1 MKRTCSARR
10 AAVVCR
16 STAAVA
22 QGSSTRSLHS
32 AQPTQS
38 GHRAIPPH
46 HVHGPTCPCSAA
58 HNPQYFYRGL
68 LGAEGAEARASLTR
82 PGVRFARRTQSTPTT
97 HARLSSSAA
106 TGGLSRSGPK
116 ESEADYA
123 FEMAGSNI
131 RFGVGA
137 TREVGLDLVDM
148 GARHVCV
155 FTDST
160 LKDLA
165 PVITVLQSLQD
176 AKVNFV
182 LYDKVKVEPTD
193 ASFKHAIEFVTQT
206 ARKVTP
212 TGHFDAFVAVGGGSV
227 IDTCKAANLYAT
239 YPPEDFFDYVNPPVG
254 KGKPPPGALKPLI
267 AIPTTAGTGSEATG
281 VAIFDHVE
289 RNSKTGIAHR
299 RLKPTLGIVDPENTK
314 SMPPQVAAASGFDVL
329 CHALESYTAIPYD
342 QRTPRPATPLLRPAY
357 QGSNPIADVWSLK
370 SLEMLAK
377 YFVRSVENRD
387 DTEARAQ
394 MALAATYAGIGFGS
408 AGVHLCHGMS
418 YPVSSLA
425 HHMTYKP
432 KDYNVDSPMIP
443 HGMSVV
449 LHAPAVFRFTASANP
464 DRHKQ
469 VAALLGAKD
478 IENVRD
484 SDAGPVLADRII
496 ELMKR
501 LDIPN
506 GLQALGFSSND
517 IDALV
522 EGALPQHRVLKLA
535 PVPTGQEELAKL
547 FQQSMQ
553 IW

>member
-1 MKRTCSARR
+1 MKQVLRQPYARTTRVLSNATALPSPQQLR
-10 AAVVCR
+10 AL
-16 STAAVA
+16 S
-22 QGSSTRSLHS
+22 QGSSRSADH
-32 AQPTQS
+32 
-38 GHRAIPPH
+38 HH

-58 HNPQYFYRGL
+58 HSTRYFYRGL
-68 LGAEGAEARASLTR
+68 LGPEAAEARALLAR
-82 PGVRFARRTQSTPTT
+82 PPGPRFAS
-97 HARLSSSAA
+97 RLASSASSAA
-106 TGGLSRSGPK
+106 AVP
-116 ESEADYA
+116 EADYA

-148 GARHVCV
+148 GAKHVCV

-165 PVITVLQSLQD
+165 PVITVMQSLQD

-182 LYDKVKVEPTD
+182 VYDKVKIEPTD
-193 ASFKHAIEFVTQT
+193 SSFKHAIQFVTQT
-206 ARKVTP
+206 AQKVTP
-212 TGHFDAFVAVGGGSV
+212 SGHFDAFVAVGGGSV
-227 IDTCKAANLYAT
+227 MDTCKAANLYTT

-254 KGKPPPGALKPLI
+254 KGKPPPGLLKPLI

-281 VAIFDHVE
+281 VSIFDHVE

-299 RLKPTLGIVDPENTK
+299 RLKPTLGIVDPENIK
-314 SMPPQVAAASGFDVL
+314 SMPTQVAVASGFDVL

-342 QRTPRPATPLLRPAY
+342 HRLPRPPTPLLRPAY

-377 YFVRSVENRD
+377 NFVRSVEARD
-387 DTEARAQ
+387 DAEARSQ
-394 MALAATYAGIGFGS
+394 MALASTYAGIGFGS

-425 HHMTYKP
+425 HNMNFKP
-432 KDYNVDSPMIP
+432 EGYLNIDSPMIP

-449 LHAPAVFRFTASANP
+449 LHAPAVFRFTAPSSP
-464 DRHKQ
+464 SRHKQ

-478 IENVRD
+478 IDRVAD
-484 SDAGPVLADRII
+484 SDAGLVLAEQII
-496 ELMKR
+496 GLMHR
-501 LDIPN
+501 LSIPN
-506 GLQALGFSSND
+506 GLQALGFSTND
-517 IDALV
+517 IDKLV
-522 EGALPQHRVLKLA
+522 EGAIPQHRVLKLS
-535 PVPTGQEELAKL
+535 PIPTGKEELAKL
-547 FQQSMQ
+547 FQQSLK